1 DNTIPPNAPGANDGT
16 DWANACHDT
25 PTGVTALDV
34 ALSLAFNEQAI
45 YVRSTPN
52 SSPLLPY
59 RPTTQSTG
67 FVITKRLKIYG
78 GWFGDETGGPPTRH
92 GDPLRTVLDGDIA
105 GDDSQGLYG
114 DNAYHVLQITGVTG
128 RSHKPGVILD
138 RFVIRGG
145 HSTLP
150 NSQNLYG

>member
-1 DNTIPPNAPGANDGT
+1 
-16 DWANACHDT
+16 
-25 PTGVTALDV
+25 
-34 ALSLAFNEQAI
+34 
-45 YVRSTPN
+45 
-52 SSPLLPY
+52 
-59 RPTTQSTG
+59 
-67 FVITKRLKIYG
+67 TKRLKIYG

-150 NSQNLYG
+150 NSQNLYGGGIYSSFSDLDITDCTIQNNVAELGGGLAFLGGQNINPDLYPSRLHIKRTTFSDNS